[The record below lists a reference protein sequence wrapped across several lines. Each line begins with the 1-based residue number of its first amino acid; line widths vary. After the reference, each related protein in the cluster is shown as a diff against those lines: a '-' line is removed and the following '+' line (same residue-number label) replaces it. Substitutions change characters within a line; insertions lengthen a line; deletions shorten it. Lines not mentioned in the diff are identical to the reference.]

1 MLKFT
6 PVGLAAIVLYLVLAV
21 VFGVRKRPPLQ
32 RQVLS
37 LVFFVY
43 VLTVMSVTLFP
54 LPIQKR
60 LIEDAMTYHWGW
72 GTNNFIPLK
81 TILNL
86 VLHDPFPMDAVRN
99 ISGNIVL
106 FIPLG
111 FLVPL
116 VRRRDTRFGKVVAFG
131 FCASLVVELSQLV
144 ISSIIGFTYR
154 AFDVDDLILNTI
166 GVAVGYLLFS
176 RFQSIVQNR
185 GRSVIR

>member
-6 PVGLAAIVLYLVLAV
+6 PVGLAATVLYLIFAV
-21 VFGVRKRPPLQ
+21 VIGVRKRPSVQ

-37 LVFFVY
+37 FVFFVY
-43 VLTVMSVTLFP
+43 VLAVISVTLFP

-60 LIEDAMTYHWGW
+60 LIEDATTYHWGW
-72 GTNNFIPLK
+72 GTNNLIPLK

-86 VLHDPFPMDAVRN
+86 ILRDPFPMDAVRN
-99 ISGNIVL
+99 IGGNIVL
-106 FIPLG
+106 FIPFG

-116 VRRRDTRFGKVVAFG
+116 VRRKDTRFGKAIAFG
-131 FCASLVVELSQLV
+131 FCASLVVEMSQLI

-176 RFQSIVQNR
+176 MLHSIVQNR
-185 GRSVIR
+185 GRSMVS